1 MGVSFLFSNVI
12 YYFAQ
17 AVSSQHGT
25 SNIYGV
31 NDKAWDP
38 Q

>member
-1 MGVSFLFSNVI
+1 MVSFLFSNVI
-12 YYFAQ
+12 YYFAP

-25 SNIYGV
+25 SNIYGIMH
-31 NDKAWDP
+31 KAWDP